1 MKRMLNAYL
10 LKDSNT
16 VVTQKSFVE
25 NVTDSDF
32 TEISLIISME
42 EIQEW
47 AEEIEM
53 LGIDEEE

>member
-10 LKDSNT
+10 LRDSNT

-25 NVTDSDF
+25 NATDTDF
-32 TEISLIISME
+32 TEISLIISKE
-42 EIQEW
+42 EIQAW

-53 LGIDEEE
+53 LGLDEDE